1 MIGAMMIARYLAGII
16 IGYLLGSIPWGFI
29 ITKRVAKVDVREYGS
44 GVIGA
49 TNVLRTAGWRLAL
62 LSGALDVAKG
72 AAAVLFAGLIVGK
85 NYVMV
90 GQFGFGPI
98 LGEVLAGLAAI
109 AGHTWS
115 VFLGFKGGKG
125 VSTFFGGL
133 IVLVWSVALF
143 GGEILFLGATSTL
156 FVSLG
161 SLAGVVGAYAILIP
175 LTIINHWPIDYL
187 LYAFG
192 GTAMIIYSHR
202 TNIVSLF
209 KGIERKLGQR
219 AEKVRSHS
227 GQQKKS

>member
-1 MIGAMMIARYLAGII
+1 MIAFSLIMRYLAVVI
-16 IGYLLGSIPWGFI
+16 IGYLLGSIPWGVI
-29 ITKRVAKVDVREYGS
+29 ITRRLAKVDVREYGS
-44 GVIGA
+44 GAIGA
-49 TNVLRTAGWRLAL
+49 TNVLRTAGWKTAL
-62 LSGALDVAKG
+62 PSLLLDVAKG
-72 AAAVLFAGLIVGK
+72 AAAVLIARLIVGK
-85 NYVMV
+85 SYIIA
-90 GQFGFGPI
+90 GQFSFGPI

-115 VFLGFKGGKG
+115 VFLKFKGGKG

-133 IVLVWSVALF
+133 IVLTWTVALF
-143 GGEILFLGATSTL
+143 GGEVLFLGATSTL

-192 GTAMIIYSHR
+192 GGAMIIYSHR
-202 TNIVSLF
+202 NNIVSLF

-219 AEKVRSHS
+219 AEKIRHHE
-227 GQQKKS
+227 QQKKN

>member
-1 MIGAMMIARYLAGII
+1 MIAFSLIMRYLAVVI
-16 IGYLLGSIPWGFI
+16 IGYLLGAIPWGVI
-29 ITKRVAKVDVREYGS
+29 ITRRVAKVDVREYGS
-44 GVIGA
+44 GNIGA
-49 TNVLRTAGWRLAL
+49 TNVLRTAGWKIAL
-62 LSGALDVAKG
+62 ISGALDVAKG
-72 AAAVLFAGLIVGK
+72 ALAVLLARLIVGK
-85 NYVMV
+85 SYIIA
-90 GQFGFGPI
+90 GQFSFGPI

-115 VFLGFKGGKG
+115 VFLKFKGGKG

-133 IVLVWSVALF
+133 IVLTWTVALF
-143 GGEILFLGATSTL
+143 GGEVLFLGATSTL

-192 GTAMIIYSHR
+192 GGAMIIYSHR
-202 TNIVSLF
+202 NNIVSLF

-219 AEKVRSHS
+219 AEKIRHHE
-227 GQQKKS
+227 QQKKN

>member
-1 MIGAMMIARYLAGII
+1 MIAGMMIARYLAGII
-16 IGYLLGSIPWGFI
+16 IGYLLGSIPWGVI
-29 ITKRVAKVDVREYGS
+29 ITKRMAKVDVREYGS
-44 GVIGA
+44 GAIGA
-49 TNVLRTAGWRLAL
+49 TNVLRTAGWKIAL
-62 LSGALDVAKG
+62 PSLVLDMAKG

-85 NYVMV
+85 NYIMA

-98 LGEVLAGLAAI
+98 LGEVLAGLAAV

-161 SLAGVVGAYAILIP
+161 SLAGVVGVYAILIP

-192 GTAMIIYSHR
+192 GGAMIIYSHR

-219 AEKVRSHS
+219 AEKIRHS
-227 GQQKKS
+227 SQQKKN

>member
-1 MIGAMMIARYLAGII
+1 MIAAMMIARYFAGII
-16 IGYLLGSIPWGFI
+16 IGYLLGSIPWGVI
-29 ITKRVAKVDVREYGS
+29 ITKRMAKVDIREWGS
-44 GVIGA
+44 GNIGA
-49 TNVLRTAGWRLAL
+49 TNVLRTAGWRLAAI
-62 LSGALDVAKG
+62 SGLLDVAKG

-85 NYVMV
+85 NYMMV

-98 LGEVLAGLAAI
+98 FGEVLAGLAAI

-125 VSTFFGGL
+125 VATFFGGL

-143 GGEILFLGATSTL
+143 SGEILFLGATSTL

-192 GTAMIIYSHR
+192 GGAMIIYSHR
-202 TNIVSLF
+202 NNIVSLF

-219 AEKVRSHS
+219 AEKIRHHE
-227 GQQKKS
+227 QQKKN

>member
-1 MIGAMMIARYLAGII
+1 MIAGMMIARYLAGII
-16 IGYLLGSIPWGFI
+16 IGYLLGSIPWGVI
-29 ITKRVAKVDVREYGS
+29 ITRRMAKVDVREWGS
-44 GVIGA
+44 GAIGA
-49 TNVLRTAGWRLAL
+49 TNVLRTAGWKIAL

-85 NYVMV
+85 NYIMA

-161 SLAGVVGAYAILIP
+161 SLAGVVGVYAILIP

-192 GTAMIIYSHR
+192 GGAIIIYSHR
-202 TNIVSLF
+202 SNIVALF
-209 KGIERKLGQR
+209 RGIERKLGQR
-219 AEKVRSHS
+219 AEKVRRS
-227 GQQKKS
+227 GQQKKN

>member
-1 MIGAMMIARYLAGII
+1 MIAVSLIIRYLAGII
-16 IGYLLGSIPWGFI
+16 IGYLLGSIPWGVI
-29 ITKRVAKVDVREYGS
+29 ISRRVAKIDVREYGS
-44 GVIGA
+44 GNIGA
-49 TNVLRTAGWRLAL
+49 TNVLRTTGWKTAI

-72 AAAVLFAGLIVGK
+72 ALAVILARLIVGK
-85 NYVMV
+85 SYVIA
-90 GQFGFGPI
+90 GQFSFGPI

-115 VFLGFKGGKG
+115 VFLKFKGGKG

-133 IVLVWSVALF
+133 IVLTWSVALF
-143 GGEILFLGATSTL
+143 GGEVFFLGATSTL

-187 LYAFG
+187 IYAFG
-192 GTAMIIYSHR
+192 GGAMIIYSHR
-202 TNIVSLF
+202 TNIVRLF

-219 AEKVRSHS
+219 AEKIRHS
-227 GQQKKS
+227 GQQKKN

>member
-1 MIGAMMIARYLAGII
+1 MIAFSLIIRYLAVVI
-16 IGYLLGSIPWGFI
+16 IGYMLGAIPWGVI
-29 ITKRVAKVDVREYGS
+29 IARRVAKVDVREYGS
-44 GVIGA
+44 GNIGA
-49 TNVLRTAGWRLAL
+49 TNVLRTAGWKIAL

-72 AAAVLFAGLIVGK
+72 ALAVLLARLIVGK
-85 NYVMV
+85 SYIIA
-90 GQFGFGPI
+90 GQFSFGPI
-98 LGEVLAGLAAI
+98 LGEVLAGMAAI

-115 VFLGFKGGKG
+115 VFLKFKGGKG

-133 IVLVWSVALF
+133 IVLTWTVALF
-143 GGEILFLGATSTL
+143 GGEVLFLGATSTL

-192 GTAMIIYSHR
+192 GGAMIIYSHR
-202 TNIVSLF
+202 NNIVSLF

-219 AEKVRSHS
+219 AEKIRHHE
-227 GQQKKS
+227 QQKKN